1 MDTPLLPLSSSGS
14 KDPHVRITTFQLVRD
29 ASGDVAGCDELIEKV
44 DGIFATQILSA
55 APPPG
60 LLDIHRLLDRA
71 SGECFVYSVWDS
83 AETCERSRANQ
94 AWYTAGQAAL
104 APLVRFGQFKT
115 EHFEARVVGPV
126 VNEGDGGE
134 GGDGGDNDDDDGN
147 DDDGDD
153 GDDDKEEG
161 DSGDV
166 GAALLLQG
174 GAKGGAKGAASRKA
188 AQGGLQGLRRRRGER
203 RVRRLG
209 RRAEHPRPH
218 PSFAAFGPCTR
229 VTRLALGDGAA
240 AAGAAA
246 LDAQLPEEL
255 QRQQQSAPGFRG
267 AQRLLGVGD
276 AAGTFLVLTHWETPG
291 TLAGVGG
298 AAASVRSI
306 AASVSAAAVVLRPGS
321 AIETREFAH
330 SHLGG
335 GRGGAAPPFF
345 EEGSARAAT
354 FQLSCI
360 SLGVGI
366 FVMPGVFA
374 TCGLGTG
381 LALVLGWALAAD
393 FAMQAALQVCSWTL
407 GCETYEGVLR
417 AAFGEA
423 GRKVALVALA
433 LACFTANAAHVQFI
447 SEVFLAL
454 NGPTG
459 GFIGTLVG
467 GDAKAQQAAAA
478 LMFGAAAM
486 PFCFRRTL
494 GELRHVS
501 LVVVGFCS
509 LTSLVVCGK
518 LLARIA
524 AQGPASGNLVAF
536 KPVSAGAFADQV
548 PIAAFGYSIIAELF
562 AVRAEARDPAALGA
576 SVHAAT
582 AIVASIYCVVGLIG
596 ALAIEQPGANLLD
609 GSNFE
614 GDVVIDLLKLG
625 LVVVITLLYP
635 LINFPTVTALDALAA
650 GPKGAPSHA
659 RRKLFSVVG
668 LLCVI
673 AIDTLLP
680 DIGLVF
686 GLAGSLGLGLIAFC
700 LPTAAFLAK
709 APRTERVQIAA
720 GLVVFLAGAAMTVG
734 STARILYMA

>member
-1 MDTPLLPLSSSGS
+1 MDSPLLPLSASGA

-29 ASGDVAGCDELIEKV
+29 ASGDVAGFDELIEKV

-126 VNEGDGGE
+126 VPAAAAAAAAATNEGDGE
-134 GGDGGDNDDDDGN
+134 GGDGSDN

-153 GDDDKEEG
+153 EDDDEEEEEG
-161 DSGDV
+161 ESGDV
-166 GAALLLQG
+166 ALLLQG
-174 GAKGGAKGAASRKA
+174 GVKGGAK
-188 AQGGLQGLRRRRGER
+188 GGLQGLRRRRGER
-203 RVRRLG
+203 RVKRLG
-209 RRAEHPRPH
+209 RRAKHPCPH

-276 AAGTFLVLTHWETPG
+276 AAGTFLVLTHWQTPG

-298 AAASVRSI
+298 AAATGRSI
-306 AASVSAAAVVLRPGS
+306 AASVSAAAVVMRPGS

-467 GDAKAQQAAAA
+467 GDVKAQQAAAA

-509 LTSLVVCGK
+509 LTSLVVCCK

-582 AIVASIYCVVGLIG
+582 AIVASIYCVVGVIG

-709 APRTERVQIAA
+709 APRTERAQIAA